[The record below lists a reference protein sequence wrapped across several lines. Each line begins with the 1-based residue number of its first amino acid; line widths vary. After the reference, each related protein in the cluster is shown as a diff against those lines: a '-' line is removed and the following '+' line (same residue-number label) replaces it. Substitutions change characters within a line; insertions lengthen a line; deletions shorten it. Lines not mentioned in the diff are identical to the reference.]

1 VRFCEVMDAAP
12 VMIWV
17 SGKDKGCIWFNR
29 PWLTFTGRS
38 MAQEVGSGWSD
49 GVHRDDFDGCTK
61 LYSGHFDARKDFRM
75 QYRLRQ
81 HDGEYRWVDDTGIP
95 RYARDGTFLGYIGSC
110 VDVDEHRKTQTELR
124 RLLLEIAELNR
135 QRDRVWHHSRD
146 LLGIAGTDGI
156 IRAANPAWTEILG
169 YASDEV
175 IGRNYL
181 DFVFPEDAHLADD
194 AWQTMLSG
202 HNLTDL
208 QIRLRRKDGSAR
220 WISWN
225 SRTEGDLFYGY
236 GRDITAAKAQEQALA
251 DAERVLRRR
260 LLEIAELNRQAD
272 SAMLAASIAHEIN
285 QPLTAIVSNS
295 SAALRWLAR
304 ETPDVENAKAT
315 LNNIIH
321 AGKRAAEISHSIRA
335 ISNKERHT
343 PPTPVSLNELIREVL
358 ALVEAELQSHH
369 IAVQTTL
376 NDALPQMLGDRVQL
390 QQVILN
396 LINNAIEAMKV
407 VSDDSRILQLKTELE
422 DGGNVRITV
431 QDSGPGIDGEDTERI
446 FDRFFTKKSQGMGMG
461 LTICRFIVEAHGGR
475 IWLEAGF
482 QRGSVFLI
490 SLPVGSS

>member
-1 VRFCEVMDAAP
+1 MDAAP

-49 GVHRDDFDGCTK
+49 GVHRDDFDGCIK
-61 LYSGHFDARKDFRM
+61 LYSDHFDARKDFRM

-95 RYARDGTFLGYIGSC
+95 RYAHDGTFLGYIGSC
-110 VDVDEHRKTQTELR
+110 VDVHEHRKTQTE
-124 RLLLEIAELNR
+124 
-135 QRDRVWHHSRD
+135 
-146 LLGIAGTDGI
+146 
-156 IRAANPAWTEILG
+156 
-169 YASDEV
+169 
-175 IGRNYL
+175 
-181 DFVFPEDAHLADD
+181 
-194 AWQTMLSG
+194 
-202 HNLTDL
+202 
-208 QIRLRRKDGSAR
+208 
-220 WISWN
+220 
-225 SRTEGDLFYGY
+225 
-236 GRDITAAKAQEQALA
+236 
-251 DAERVLRRR
+251 LRRR

-304 ETPDVENAKAT
+304 ETPDVESAKAT
-315 LNNIIH
+315 LNNIIL
-321 AGKRAAEISHSIRA
+321 AGKRAAEISHGIRA
-335 ISNKERHT
+335 ITNKERHT
-343 PPTPVSLNELIREVL
+343 APMPVSLNELIREVL
-358 ALVEAELQSHH
+358 ALVEVELQSHH

-376 NDALPQMLGDRVQL
+376 NDALPHMLGDRVQL

-431 QDSGPGIDGEDTERI
+431 QDSGPGIDAEDTERI
-446 FDRFFTKKSQGMGMG
+446 FDRFFTKKSQVWEWASPFAAS
-461 LTICRFIVEAHGGR
+461 LSKRTVVV
-475 IWLEAGF
+475 L
-482 QRGSVFLI
+482 GSRQDFNEVLYF
-490 SLPVGSS
+490 

>member
-1 VRFCEVMDAAP
+1 
-12 VMIWV
+12 
-17 SGKDKGCIWFNR
+17 
-29 PWLTFTGRS
+29 
-38 MAQEVGSGWSD
+38 
-49 GVHRDDFDGCTK
+49 
-61 LYSGHFDARKDFRM
+61 
-75 QYRLRQ
+75 
-81 HDGEYRWVDDTGIP
+81 
-95 RYARDGTFLGYIGSC
+95 
-110 VDVDEHRKTQTELR
+110 
-124 RLLLEIAELNR
+124 
-135 QRDRVWHHSRD
+135 
-146 LLGIAGTDGI
+146 
-156 IRAANPAWTEILG
+156 
-169 YASDEV
+169 
-175 IGRNYL
+175 
-181 DFVFPEDAHLADD
+181 
-194 AWQTMLSG
+194 
-202 HNLTDL
+202 
-208 QIRLRRKDGSAR
+208 
-220 WISWN
+220 
-225 SRTEGDLFYGY
+225 
-236 GRDITAAKAQEQALA
+236 
-251 DAERVLRRR
+251 

-304 ETPDVENAKAT
+304 ETPDVESAKAT
-315 LNNIIH
+315 LNNIIL
-321 AGKRAAEISHSIRA
+321 AAKRAAEISHSIRA

-396 LINNAIEAMKV
+396 LTNNAIEAMKV

-422 DGGNVRITV
+422 DGRNVRITV

-461 LTICRFIVEAHGGR
+461 LTICRSIVESHGGR
-475 IWLEAGF
+475 IWVEAGF